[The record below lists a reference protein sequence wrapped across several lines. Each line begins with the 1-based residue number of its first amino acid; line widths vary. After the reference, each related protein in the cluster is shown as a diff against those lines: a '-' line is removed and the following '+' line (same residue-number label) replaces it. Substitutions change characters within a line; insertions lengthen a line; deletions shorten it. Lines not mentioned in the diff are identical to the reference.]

1 MVLKA
6 NRAGGRSA
14 VALHFSTRGMDV
26 NIMVQGLFLSCS

>member
-26 NIMVQGLFLSCS
+26 SIMVQGLFLSCS